1 MPASI
6 RGSYGNRGCEAH
18 EVDFDDSTA
27 LTQRSSCVFAAAVFF
42 IPRIASGLF
51 PFFPDA
57 GDPKP
62 AGLSPDADPSPRG
75 S

>member
-27 LTQRSSCVFAAAVFF
+27 LTQRSSCENAAASFLQ
-42 IPRIASGLF
+42 IALY
-51 PFFPDA
+51 
-57 GDPKP
+57 K
-62 AGLSPDADPSPRG
+62 R
-75 S
+75 